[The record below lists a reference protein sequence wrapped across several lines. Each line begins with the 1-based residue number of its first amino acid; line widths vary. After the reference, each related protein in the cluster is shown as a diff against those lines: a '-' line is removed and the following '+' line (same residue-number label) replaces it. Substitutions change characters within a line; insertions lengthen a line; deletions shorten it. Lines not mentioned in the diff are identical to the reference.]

1 MTAGSSPT
9 FLGFGGIPPM
19 FGVVVA
25 AGLNVLW
32 KNGTFSLAI
41 ASTAL
46 DKITDPDTSVA
57 NAFIG
62 KRVKVNDPEGYTNWG
77 LCVCVDAYKR
87 NYNDAGGAGIS
98 QVLLLQS
105 PNGEYY
111 IEALATNCEAVA

>member
-1 MTAGSSPT
+1 MTAGATPS
-9 FLGFGGIPPM
+9 FLGFGGVPPM

-32 KNGTFSLAI
+32 KDGTFALAI

-46 DKITDPDTSVA
+46 DKIEAPDDAVA
-57 NAFIG
+57 DGFIG
-62 KRVKVNDPEGYTNWG
+62 KRVKVTDPAGYTNWG

-87 NYNDAGGAGIS
+87 DYNDAGNPV

-111 IEALATNCEAVA
+111 IEALATNCEAVS